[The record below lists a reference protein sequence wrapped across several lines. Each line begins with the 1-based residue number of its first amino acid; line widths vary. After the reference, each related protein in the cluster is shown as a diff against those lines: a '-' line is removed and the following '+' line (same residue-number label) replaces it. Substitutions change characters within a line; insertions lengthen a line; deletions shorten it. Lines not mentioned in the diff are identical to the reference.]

1 MLSPAQERRI
11 VELEN
16 YDPQEE
22 GIPVG
27 TRTGKAPTFLRG
39 FLAALNEKY
48 GEYAPYGAMG
58 CDEIKGSASVFWKF
72 VKGAL
77 AVSIDDDS
85 EFDSNEDKW
94 TAHVF
99 LVGTTDD
106 QSRTFRDDM
115 TSLVEYVHN
124 VLVECLIV
132 PE

>member
-11 VELEN
+11 VELED

-39 FLAALNEKY
+39 FLVALNKMYE
-48 GEYAPYGAMG
+48 EYAPYGTMG

-106 QSRTFRDDM
+106 QSRIFQDDM
-115 TSLVEYVHN
+115 TSLVEYVYKVLQNN
-124 VLVECLIV
+124 VIV
-132 PE
+132 